1 MVVHMKIKALQT
13 LSLGATI
20 WLGAASTASADVQ
33 LTMQNGRVSIV
44 AKDATIRQI
53 LTEWARVGHT
63 KIVNVE
69 RIPGGPM
76 TIELNNVT
84 ESQALE
90 VLLRAMSG
98 YIAAPRPVEAANLS
112 RFDRIIVMPTLAS
125 ARPAVA
131 STPPPV
137 FQQQAPQFVQQP
149 PQVDDDADDQQP
161 PPNVIGPPQNRGP
174 VFNTFPQQPQFV
186 NPQQPQMVNPM
197 TGQPQ
202 PVQPTTVAPQF
213 QMPQQQ
219 QPPMQQLPNQPPGF
233 PSAPSAPFGGVA
245 VPGMVAPVPQQQ
257 PGQPQMM
264 NPPPRRPGGV

>member
-1 MVVHMKIKALQT
+1 MKIKALRT
-13 LSLGATI
+13 LSLCAAV
-20 WLGAASTASADVQ
+20 WLGAVSTASADVQ
-33 LTMQNGRVSIV
+33 LTMENGRVSIV

-98 YIAAPRPVEAANLS
+98 YIAAPRAVEAANLS

-131 STPPPV
+131 AAPPPV
-137 FQQQAPQFVQQP
+137 YQQQAPQFVQQP
-149 PQVDDDADDQQP
+149 PQVDDDADDDQP

-174 VFNTFPQQPQFV
+174 VFNTF
-186 NPQQPQMVNPM
+186 
-197 TGQPQ
+197 

>member
-1 MVVHMKIKALQT
+1 MKIKALRT
-13 LSLGATI
+13 LSLIAAV

-137 FQQQAPQFVQQP
+137 FQQQAPQFMQQP
-149 PQVDDDADDQQP
+149 PQADDDADDEEP
-161 PPNVIGPPQNRGP
+161 APNLVIPPQNRGP

-186 NPQQPQMVNPM
+186 NPQI
-197 TGQPQ
+197 G
-202 PVQPTTVAPQF
+202 
-213 QMPQQQ
+213 Q
-219 QPPMQQLPNQPPGF
+219 QPAGQQLPNQPAGF

-245 VPGMVAPVPQQQ
+245 VPGMVAPAPQPQ
-257 PGQPQMM
+257 PGQPQPI
-264 NPPPRRPGGV
+264 PPPRRPGGL